1 MRIGASLYPAGQAYR
16 FLTYRDKGKLRKM
29 KVVSENKGFTMI
41 ELMIAVSILTFII
54 AGMTIALQQQ
64 QRQFRLTKEAA
75 DMDQTA
81 RSTLDFIATE
91 IRNAGSR
98 QGKTFALQFF
108 NGGSEGNSPCTTDTD
123 EDGSIDSP
131 PDCVTL
137 YTWDITRGQTG
148 SNLPSVPALVEV
160 TQTSPLK
167 LLLPPQWF
175 DGSTLIGETDED
187 ADVLLG
193 FRSRTALC
201 NPDSTINCN
210 LEPERCTECSVILQA
225 SVQGS
230 TKLATIDAVNDIK
243 VSNLPVSV
251 FNSISDFVN
260 GMTVNGVNY
269 GFIPTFSSQPSEI
282 TIVDSRTIR
291 LDLNDNEL
299 LVSRNGGPELPVAG
313 GINAPGIIDLQL
325 VLNLQDSDGGVTK
338 VGLPLAA
345 VSRMY
350 PDFSDTALN
359 GREQDIR
366 SVEIYLVVKSKL
378 KPYKLQGG
386 QYTDT
391 IPALGDALER
401 TVSVPSS
408 TTNEPEVGYTY
419 RILSTTV
426 YMRNHSRE
434 EFG

>member
-1 MRIGASLYPAGQAYR
+1 
-16 FLTYRDKGKLRKM
+16 M
-29 KVVSENKGFTMI
+29 KSISDHKGFTMI

-75 DMDQTA
+75 DIDQTA
-81 RSTLDFIATE
+81 RSTLDFLATE

-98 QGKTFALQFF
+98 QGKTFAVQFF
-108 NGGSEGNSPCTTDTD
+108 NGGSAGNNPCTTDTD
-123 EDGSIDSP
+123 EDGSVNSP

-137 YTWDITRGQTG
+137 YTWDITRGQSG
-148 SNLPSVPALVEV
+148 SDLPSVPALIQVS
-160 TQTSPLK
+160 QSSPLA
-167 LLLPPQWF
+167 LVLPPEWF
-175 DGSTLIGETDED
+175 DGSTLIGETEED
-187 ADVLLG
+187 VDILLG

-230 TKLATIDAVNDIK
+230 TKLATIDNVNDIK
-243 VSNLPVSV
+243 VSNMPVPS
-251 FNSISDFVN
+251 FNSVSDFVD
-260 GMTVNGVNY
+260 GVSVNGVNY
-269 GFIPTFSSQPSEI
+269 GFIPTFASQTSEI
-282 TIVDSRTIR
+282 TIVDTKTVR

-313 GINAPGIIDLQL
+313 GLNAPGIVDLQL
-325 VLNLQDSDGGVTK
+325 VFNLQDPDGGITK

-345 VSRMY
+345 ADNKY
-350 PDFSDTALN
+350 PDFSSTVLN

-366 SVEIYLVVKSKL
+366 SVEIYIVVKSKL

-386 QYTDT
+386 QYTQT

-401 TVSVPSS
+401 TVSAPSGA
-408 TTNEPEVGYTY
+408 TNEPEEGYTY
-419 RILSTTV
+419 RILSTLV